1 MGNAQSE
8 VKMILKAF
16 LKWSLVTAA
25 TFFLLTPVFFGLR
38 ASSLSWVLAVAVVF
52 TLSSIAQKR
61 KNIGSFDF
69 LNLLRIASLTFVIQ
83 SLVVGVLY
91 LIGHGIGRVLSYN
104 MEGQATS
111 GLFEG
116 LMFGLLVLS
125 SVIVELTKS
134 LTAKSAIKSSPVGAG
149 GIDAATDAT
158 ALAARLRTSGVASA
172 AAPITYEPHFEGSDH
187 FQIGDH
193 KYGFSDKCIASF
205 NDGKLQLEVYSED
218 GKGFRF
224 SDFIFPGTE
233 PYLKTSHPG
242 GQSYIWESG
251 FSFGDRFFG
260 EIRIQ
265 PGAFAMKG
273 EVRPDYEPAGS
284 GIPVSTK
291 MTLPAG
297 SVDPR
302 HFKFSSL
309 AEAESAGA
317 DCVYSLNLTVTS
329 GDEFARVLKFKK
341 LTELIVRAE
350 LEAANVGS
358 SLDTSSLLTG
368 ISQLQ
373 NLNRIW
379 FTSDVSV
386 EIPIELF
393 SISSLT
399 DLSFSAKAKE
409 LPIEIMKLENL
420 ESLRINGNQFTTL
433 PSELGYHP
441 RLRYLNIEDCRF
453 ETLPPSIAKIKT
465 IKIENHQRA
474 LYMDLSYP
482 YGKDVVLDHEM
493 YLARSAQASSEIL
506 DGKISAHGLGGF
518 QEFLRMLARC
528 SIDLGTPRDVC
539 AEKLVDFQTKPTIGG
554 SRLGGSP
561 DLSSV
566 GDWPLAKDH
575 TDVERKMRFLA
586 QLNCADLAR
595 LQGYL
600 PRRGLISFF
609 IDQWNDHPSIV
620 RALYFPSTD
629 GFSTVKLSDAE
640 ILSDGE
646 SALAFPGVP
655 LEPRS
660 LISIPDL
667 SVDEGLLGPKLAED
681 FKRLWDEGH
690 GDAYEK
696 LKADLDSIQATGGG
710 RYGPHTIN
718 AFVFTQG
725 ETPEMEAAEE
735 KLGAVG
741 DWVNLISIG
750 FDRNVGF
757 QFGDCGTLTI
767 CIHKSDL
774 AAGNF
779 TRVFPSFYT
788 S

>member
-1 MGNAQSE
+1 
-8 VKMILKAF
+8 MILKVF
-16 LKWSLVTAA
+16 FKWSLVTAA

-38 ASSLSWVLAVAVVF
+38 ASSLSWVLVVAVVF

-69 LNLLRIASLTFVIQ
+69 LNLFRIASLTFVIQ
-83 SLVVGVLY
+83 SVVVGVLY
-91 LIGHGIGRVLSYN
+91 LIGHGIGRILSYN

-116 LMFGLLVLS
+116 LMLGLLVLS

-134 LTAKSAIKSSPVGAG
+134 LTAKSAIKPSPGGAG
-149 GIDAATDAT
+149 GIDASTDFT

-172 AAPITYEPHFEGSDH
+172 TAPITYEPHVEGPDH
-187 FQIGDH
+187 FQIGDRKH
-193 KYGFSDKCIASF
+193 GFSDKCIASF
-205 NDGKLQLEVYSED
+205 NDGKFQLEVYSDD

-224 SDFIFPGTE
+224 SDFVFSGTE
-233 PYLKTSHPG
+233 PRLKTSHPG

-265 PGAFAMKG
+265 PGVFAMKG

-284 GIPVSTK
+284 GIAVSVK

-309 AEAESAGA
+309 AEAESAGPE
-317 DCVYSLNLTVTS
+317 CVYSMNSTVTS
-329 GDEFARVLKFKK
+329 GDEFTRILKFKK

-350 LEAANVGS
+350 LEAANVGG

-368 ISQLQ
+368 ISQLR
-373 NLNRIW
+373 NLNRLW
-379 FTSDVSV
+379 FTSDVPV
-386 EIPIELF
+386 EIPNELF
-393 SISSLT
+393 SIPSLT
-399 DLSFSAKAKE
+399 DLSFSAQAKD
-409 LPIEIMKLENL
+409 LPVDIMKLKNL
-420 ESLRINGNQFTTL
+420 ESLRISGNLFTTL
-433 PSELGYHP
+433 PNEIGDHP

-453 ETLPPSIAKIKT
+453 ETLPPSVAKIKT
-465 IKIENHQRA
+465 VKIENHQRA

-482 YGKDVVLDHEM
+482 HGKDVMLDHEIF
-493 YLARSAQASSEIL
+493 LARSDRASREIL
-506 DGKISAHGLGGF
+506 DQKIDAGGLGDF
-518 QEFLRMLARC
+518 KDLFHKLSRR
-528 SIDLGTPRDVC
+528 SIDLRTPRDLSP
-539 AEKLVDFQTKPTIGG
+539 EKLADLQSKLVVGA

-561 DLSSV
+561 DLPSI
-566 GDWPLAKDH
+566 GDWPVAEDH

-586 QLNCADLAR
+586 QLNCADLAK
-595 LQGYL
+595 LQDYL
-600 PRRGLISFF
+600 PRSGLISFF

-620 RALYFPSTD
+620 RAIYFPSIE
-629 GFSTVKLSDAE
+629 GLSTVKPPEAE
-640 ILSDGE
+640 SLSDGE
-646 SALAFPGVP
+646 PADAFPGVP
-655 LEPRS
+655 LEQQI

-681 FKRLWDEGH
+681 FKRLWDDGH

-696 LKADLDSIQATGGG
+696 LKADLDSIQANGGG

-725 ETPEMEAAEE
+725 STPEMEAAEE

-774 AAGNF
+774 ATRNF
-779 TRVFPSFYT
+779 SRVFPFFY
-788 S
+788 SS